1 MESQK
6 LSPSRR
12 EVVQHVVLQWE
23 GGVGLVATTPTPTT
37 PSSTCATPTSAAT
50 PTYSCATPSCRFN
63 ALPQ

>member
-23 GGVGLVATTPTPTT
+23 GCVGLVATTPTPT
-37 PSSTCATPTSAAT
+37 STAT